1 MSLINE
7 ISVAIVKNAKDGE
20 SIHSLAA
27 KIGFAYSAVY
37 GWVSEL
43 EKYGVISLIRKGNI
57 NIIKI
62 NKNLIYRKFKEL
74 DNAVSV
80 IEKDNAF
87 WELVKILKLK
97 IRFVR
102 GTAAAIWT
110 RGSFITGDF
119 YDRIYFLEVAKKDAS
134 SLKKALKKQG
144 IAYTEG
150 EMNNQRPLAWII
162 QKKDFRAEK
171 KQGLPIMPLGELVSW
186 SKELH
191 LENILEQLNM
201 LYNLGLNVKYAEVL
215 TND

>member
-1 MSLINE
+1 MNILNE
-7 ISVAIVKNAKDGE
+7 ITAAIVKNAKDGE

-57 NIIKI
+57 NIIKM

-74 DNAVSV
+74 GNAVSV

-97 IRFVR
+97 IRLVR

-110 RGSFITGDF
+110 R
-119 YDRIYFLEVAKKDAS
+119 E
-134 SLKKALKKQG
+134 AL
-144 IAYTEG
+144 
-150 EMNNQRPLAWII
+150 
-162 QKKDFRAEK
+162 
-171 KQGLPIMPLGELVSW
+171 
-186 SKELH
+186 
-191 LENILEQLNM
+191 
-201 LYNLGLNVKYAEVL
+201 
-215 TND
+215 